1 MPSQLLR
8 VIQDAKV
15 MVSFRGTGITGVHKA
30 RMLPTPG
37 FVIVN
42 RDDDGDSRKHGEDI
56 GTDKKEKER
65 KREEM
70 KMLQGI
76 YI

>member
-1 MPSQLLR
+1 
-8 VIQDAKV
+8 
-15 MVSFRGTGITGVHKA
+15 
-30 RMLPTPG
+30 MLPTPG